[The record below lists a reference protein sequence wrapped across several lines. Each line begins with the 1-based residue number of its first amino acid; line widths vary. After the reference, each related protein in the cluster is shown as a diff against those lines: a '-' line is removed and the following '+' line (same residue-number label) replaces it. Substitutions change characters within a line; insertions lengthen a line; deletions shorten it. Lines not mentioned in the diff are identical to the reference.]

1 MPINA
6 IVCFISKNKKN
17 KMFIILSVSHT
28 LRGTRSRITPSS
40 FSLFVPAL
48 GTFVAKGKG
57 IRGKATQ
64 GPHLFASQNS
74 IFNMGWVLILLSLFP
89 Q

>member
-1 MPINA
+1 
-6 IVCFISKNKKN
+6 
-17 KMFIILSVSHT
+17 MFIILSVSHT
-28 LRGTRSRITPSS
+28 LRGTRGRTTPSS

-48 GTFVAKGKG
+48 GTFIATGKG

-64 GPHLFASQNS
+64 EPCLFAPQNS
-74 IFNMGWVLILLSLFP
+74 IFNMLMGWVLILLSLFP

>member
-1 MPINA
+1 
-6 IVCFISKNKKN
+6 
-17 KMFIILSVSHT
+17 MFIILSVSHT
-28 LRGTRSRITPSS
+28 LRGTQSRIPPSS

-48 GTFVAKGKG
+48 GTFIAKGKG

-64 GPHLFASQNS
+64 GPCLFASQNS
-74 IFNMGWVLILLSLFP
+74 TFNMLTGWVLVLLSLFP